1 MNQPN
6 NVIDHIARFTSQ
18 RDTDLLSFSLLKS
31 VKSMMFSS
39 KSSIITFDNK
49 GNVISQMIYEED
61 SCIFKDKNIKVDAE
75 LIESIQHMN
84 SSSSE
89 EYSLKRAA
97 GFLSIHLLQ
106 HDRKSEQFL
115 VLELPEKLAKVQSYI
130 LAGIL
135 SIYSN
140 FTSLLVESQT
150 DELTGLAN
158 RKTFDSSISN
168 IFNDSIRTS
177 EEVEDDR
184 RVSIKKQ
191 TLENQK
197 YWLAIIDIDR
207 FKNINDNFGHIYGD
221 EILILLAQIIRVS
234 FRLDDLKFRFGG
246 EEFVVVMSG
255 INQEDCN
262 LVLERFRETVESY
275 QFPNI
280 GQVTVSIGAVELKK
294 DVFHVTS
301 IDYADQALY
310 FSKNNGRNKLTF
322 FEHLLSSGEIK
333 VNEVQT
339 GGIDFF

>member
-130 LAGIL
+130 LAGI
-135 SIYSN
+135 
-140 FTSLLVESQT
+140 
-150 DELTGLAN
+150 
-158 RKTFDSSISN
+158 
-168 IFNDSIRTS
+168 
-177 EEVEDDR
+177 
-184 RVSIKKQ
+184 
-191 TLENQK
+191 
-197 YWLAIIDIDR
+197 
-207 FKNINDNFGHIYGD
+207 
-221 EILILLAQIIRVS
+221 
-234 FRLDDLKFRFGG
+234 
-246 EEFVVVMSG
+246 
-255 INQEDCN
+255 
-262 LVLERFRETVESY
+262 
-275 QFPNI
+275 
-280 GQVTVSIGAVELKK
+280 
-294 DVFHVTS
+294 
-301 IDYADQALY
+301 
-310 FSKNNGRNKLTF
+310 
-322 FEHLLSSGEIK
+322 
-333 VNEVQT
+333 
-339 GGIDFF
+339 

>member
-1 MNQPN
+1 
-6 NVIDHIARFTSQ
+6 
-18 RDTDLLSFSLLKS
+18 
-31 VKSMMFSS
+31 
-39 KSSIITFDNK
+39 
-49 GNVISQMIYEED
+49 
-61 SCIFKDKNIKVDAE
+61 
-75 LIESIQHMN
+75 
-84 SSSSE
+84 
-89 EYSLKRAA
+89 
-97 GFLSIHLLQ
+97 
-106 HDRKSEQFL
+106 
-115 VLELPEKLAKVQSYI
+115 
-130 LAGIL
+130 
-135 SIYSN
+135 
-140 FTSLLVESQT
+140 
-150 DELTGLAN
+150 LTGLAN